1 MMNSKSID
9 VFFEILRAGLWDKE
23 VKLSKFGQLGFDEIY
38 RLASEQSVVG
48 LIAAGLEKVADVKV
62 SQPLALSIAGDVLQ
76 LEQQNKAM
84 NQFIGALVTDMRKQG
99 IYTLLVKGQGVAQCY
114 NKPLWRAS
122 GDIDFYLSDDSFE
135 NAKRF
140 FRPKVESFDPD
151 NEFSRHINMHYGQ
164 WVVEIHANQFVT
176 LSSKINEVLKDIHE
190 DLFNNGNV
198 RSWMDGNTQVFLP
211 SANNDAVLIFT
222 HFLSHFYKGGIGL
235 RQICDWC
242 RLLWTYRESLDYEL
256 LEKRIRKAGLL
267 TEWRAFG
274 AFAVEYL
281 GIPTEAMPMYDSL
294 LMGHGSRFAK
304 KADRIC
310 DFILEVGNFGHNRD
324 TSYYSK
330 YPFVVRKAISAWWRV
345 KDLCRHAKLFP
356 LDSLRFFPHIIF
368 NGFRSVAHGE

>member
-1 MMNSKSID
+1 MMNSKSTD
-9 VFFEILRAGLWDKE
+9 VFFELLRAGLWDKE

-48 LIAAGLEKVADVKV
+48 LIAVGLENVADVKV
-62 SQPLALSIAGDVLQ
+62 PQPLALSIAGEVLQ

-84 NQFIGALVTDMRKQG
+84 NKFIGELVADMRRFG
-99 IYTLLVKGQGVAQCY
+99 IYTLLIKGQGIAQCY
-114 NKPLWRAS
+114 SKPLWRAS
-122 GDIDFYLSDDSFE
+122 GDIDFYLCDDNFE
-135 NAKRF
+135 CAKRY
-140 FRPKVESFDPD
+140 FRPKVDSFDPD
-151 NEFSRHINMHYGQ
+151 NEYTRHINMHYGK
-164 WVVEIHANQFVT
+164 WVVEIHANQLVT
-176 LSSKINEVLKDIHE
+176 LSAKINKVLKEIHE
-190 DLFNNGNV
+190 DLFNGGNV
-198 RSWMDGNTQVFLP
+198 RIWMNGNTQIFLP
-211 SANNDAVLIFT
+211 SANNDAILIFT

-242 RLLWTYRESLDYEL
+242 RLLWTYRESLDYGL
-256 LEKRIRKAGLL
+256 LEKRMRKAGLL

-274 AFAVEYL
+274 TFAVEYL
-281 GIPTEAMPMYDSL
+281 GMPAEAMPMYDSR

-310 DFILEVGNFGHNRD
+310 RFILEVGNFGHNRD
-324 TSYYSK
+324 TSYYGK
-330 YPFVVRKAISAWWRV
+330 YPFVVRKAVSAWWRV

>member
-62 SQPLALSIAGDVLQ
+62 SQSLALSIAGDVLQ

-122 GDIDFYLSDDSFE
+122 GDIDFYLSDDNFE

-176 LSSKINEVLKDIHE
+176 LSSKINEVLKDIHK

-242 RLLWTYRESLDYEL
+242 RLLWTYRESLDYGL

-281 GIPTEAMPMYDSL
+281 GMPTEAMPMYDSL

>member
-122 GDIDFYLSDDSFE
+122 GDIDFYLSDDNFE

-242 RLLWTYRESLDYEL
+242 RLLWTYRESLDYGL
-256 LEKRIRKAGLL
+256 LEKRTGLGL
-267 TEWRAFG
+267 KR
-274 AFAVEYL
+274 VE
-281 GIPTEAMPMYDSL
+281 
-294 LMGHGSRFAK
+294 R
-304 KADRIC
+304 
-310 DFILEVGNFGHNRD
+310 
-324 TSYYSK
+324 
-330 YPFVVRKAISAWWRV
+330 
-345 KDLCRHAKLFP
+345 
-356 LDSLRFFPHIIF
+356 
-368 NGFRSVAHGE
+368 